1 MRLLRLRSFVA
12 TATLATT
19 LFAPRA
25 HAIWPPSPEMSAEDL
40 SRPENWP
47 NDPGYAY
54 TERGGGQ
61 WSLWSWIPMAT
72 RAVAGFRAQELTL
85 GAGNSVDRAWGL
97 SIGDPRVMIAVLD
110 SGINWENDDLAN
122 KVALNTAELPL
133 PMGASAR
140 PRSRPSPS
148 RCGPVPSAARTG
160 CR

>member
-72 RAVAGFRAQELTL
+72 RAVASFRAQELTL
-85 GAGNSVDRAWGL
+85 GAGNSVDRAWGGAL
-97 SIGDPRVMIAVLD
+97 VLIVLVMILYGGAKIIARYT
-110 SGINWENDDLAN
+110 GI
-122 KVALNTAELPL
+122 KK
-133 PMGASAR
+133 S
-140 PRSRPSPS
+140 
-148 RCGPVPSAARTG
+148 
-160 CR
+160 